1 MSTSNKKLQDSVDVI
16 FKEITEIKLDFKSL
30 KSDIATNREMLNL
43 IHVMLSDLSSKV
55 DLDISTLNITTKNST
70 KKSNTATESEKK
82 TKPNVMVFFKNK
94 FKTDPES
101 VSFLYTQS
109 ELDQL
114 FKDHADDIRKKS
126 LKKETRDNFKAGL
139 VYKHLIKDHA
149 DSKNR
154 VKKLKN
160 MKEAEENSEVIV
172 SPEVLEN
179 NFTDDETPNKK
190 YEESSDSDSD

>member
-1 MSTSNKKLQDSVDVI
+1 MSAANKKLQDSVDMI
-16 FKEITEIKLDFKSL
+16 LKEILSIKS
-30 KSDIATNREMLNL
+30 SIAVDRELMNL
-43 IHVMLSDLSSKV
+43 IHVKISDLSSKV
-55 DLDISTLNITTKNST
+55 DLDISTLNITTKTTT
-70 KKSNTATESEKK
+70 KKSNTVTESEKK

-94 FKTDPES
+94 FKTDPEL

-109 ELDQL
+109 ELDKL

-126 LKKETRDNFKAGL
+126 SKKETGDNFKAGL

-154 VKKLKN
+154 VKKLKDL
-160 MKEAEENSEVIV
+160 KETEENSEIV
-172 SPEVLEN
+172 VNPEVLEN
-179 NFTDDETPNKK
+179 NFSDEEPPSKKK